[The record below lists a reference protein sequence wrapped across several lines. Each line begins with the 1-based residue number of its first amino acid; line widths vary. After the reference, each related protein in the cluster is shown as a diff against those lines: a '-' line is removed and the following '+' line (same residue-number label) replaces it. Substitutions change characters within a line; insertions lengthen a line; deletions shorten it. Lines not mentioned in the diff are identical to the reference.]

1 MDQIL
6 DVPQGSSPVASEDVK
21 TQVGLPVAPVV
32 TTDKP
37 TPGSHTPESNL
48 LAALKEER
56 AKRKELEDKLNN
68 QTTTPEEIY
77 SDEGRALKNH
87 ITSLEAK
94 IEAIEEE
101 KNLERLYSQYPLLR
115 EKADEFNEYRVA
127 NHPRAKLES
136 VVKLFLVE
144 NGLLEPVR
152 RGLESPTGGPRTPSS
167 DKMTQE
173 DIKHLRETDYRKYT
187 DMLKKG
193 LINI

>member
-1 MDQIL
+1 MDNIL
-6 DVPQGSSPVASEDVK
+6 DVPQASSPAASEDVT
-21 TQVGLPVAPVV
+21 TQMGLPVAPVV

-37 TPGSHTPESNL
+37 TPGSQTPESNL

-68 QTTTPEEIY
+68 QTTTPDEIY

-101 KNLERLYSQYPLLR
+101 KNLERLYNQYPLLR
-115 EKADEFNEYRVA
+115 EKASEFNEYREA

-152 RGLESPTGGPRTPSS
+152 RGLESPTGGPRVPVS

-173 DIKHLRETDYRKYT
+173 DIKNLRETDFRKYS

-193 LINI
+193 LINV